1 MKGFFSRLF
10 NVLCFIFAVF
20 IFLPWQK
27 VSLLISKIGLSSFG
41 KYLEKHGEIKF
52 LIIPLIALVISFIFL
67 LVSISERKNSPKEIS
82 NKWTQNASYSLIYY
96 IGIAGA
102 LSGVIHNLFAF
113 INKAPNGF
121 IILDNDYFELGRFV
135 NNIPFLRSNISFLT
149 GTFIF
154 VILLLAQIL
163 IAIFNKAYKRG
174 GFIKIL
180 NWLLLVVLSL
190 FSLKGF
196 TDFYSGLGSFIQL
209 FKNLFSSS
217 SLVEIEV
224 AYNFEYYTFLIVMAL
239 VVILYVALAPII
251 ASKNKRAYSEESKKP
266 QEKLQNLTP
275 YQSPFENHERIDD
288 PLYELPRQEEVLETQ
303 IEEKAV
309 IKQVLFEASNL
320 DEIYETEFGFKNC
333 SMVRGDAVTDYYV
346 NKVKFLTLSNHNR
359 TMSFRLELDK
369 AIRLIIQYPLIGK
382 DKYED
387 HKIWFKIE
395 DASVLSKEV
404 LVGIIRDAYTTV
416 LNNV

>member
-1 MKGFFSRLF
+1 MKKFFSRLF
-10 NVLCFIFAVF
+10 NVLFFIFAVL

-27 VSLLISKIGLSSFG
+27 ISSLISRIGLSSFG
-41 KYLEKHGEIKF
+41 TYLEKHGEIKF
-52 LIIPLIALVISFIFL
+52 LIIPL
-67 LVSISERKNSPKEIS
+67 VSIIISLIYLFVSIAERKNSPKEVS
-82 NKWTQNASYSLIYY
+82 NKSTQNTAYGLVYY
-96 IGIAGA
+96 MGIAGA
-102 LSGVIHNLFAF
+102 LSGIIHNIFAY

-121 IILDNDYFELGRFV
+121 VILDNDYFGLGRFV
-135 NNIPFLRSNISFLT
+135 NNIPFLRSNVSFLT

-154 VILLLAQIL
+154 VILLLLQLL
-163 IAIFNKAYKRG
+163 IAIFNKSYKRG
-174 GFIKIL
+174 GFLKIL
-180 NWLLLVVLSL
+180 NWLFLVVLCLLSI
-190 FSLKGF
+190 KGF
-196 TDFYSGLGSFIQL
+196 TDFYTGLGSFITL
-209 FKNLFSSS
+209 LRNLFNSS
-217 SLVEIEV
+217 SLVEVEI
-224 AYNFEYYTFLIVMAL
+224 AYNFEYYTFLVAAAL
-239 VVILYVALAPII
+239 AVVLYIIFAPII
-251 ASKNKRAYSEESKKP
+251 VKKNKKALEDQNKKP
-266 QEKLQNLTP
+266 QEKLKNLTP

-288 PLYELPRQEEVLETQ
+288 PLYEFPRQEEVLETQ

-346 NKVKFLTLSNHNR
+346 NKVKFLSLSNHNR
-359 TMSFRLELDK
+359 TMSFRLDLDK

>member
-1 MKGFFSRLF
+1 MKKFFSRLF
-10 NVLCFIFAVF
+10 NVLFFIFAVL

-27 VSLLISKIGLSSFG
+27 VSSLLSKIGLSGFG
-41 KYLEKHGEIKF
+41 RYLEKHGEIKF
-52 LIIPLIALVISFIFL
+52 LIIPLIALIISFIFL
-67 LVSISERKNSPKEIS
+67 MISISERKNSVKEVS
-82 NKWTQNASYSLIYY
+82 EKPTQNTAYGIIYY

-102 LSGVIHNLFAF
+102 LSGAIHSLFAYL
-113 INKAPNGF
+113 KDAPIGF
-121 IILDNDYFELGRFV
+121 VILDNDFFGLGRFV
-135 NNIPFLRSNISFLT
+135 NNIIFLKNNVSFLT
-149 GTFIF
+149 GTFLF
-154 VILLLAQIL
+154 TGLLLLQLL
-163 IAIFNKAYKRG
+163 IAIFNKSYKRG
-174 GFIKIL
+174 GFLKIL
-180 NWLLLVVLSL
+180 NWLFLVVLCLLSI
-190 FSLKGF
+190 KGF
-196 TDFYSGLGSFIQL
+196 TDFYTGLGSFITL
-209 FKNLFSSS
+209 LRNLFNSS
-217 SLVEIEV
+217 SLVEVEI
-224 AYNFEYYTFLIVMAL
+224 AYNFEYYTFLVAAAL
-239 VVILYVALAPII
+239 AVVLYIIFAPII
-251 ASKNKRAYSEESKKP
+251 VKKNKKALEDQNKKP
-266 QEKLQNLTP
+266 QEKLKNLTH

-288 PLYELPRQEEVLETQ
+288 PLYEFPRQEEVLETQ

-346 NKVKFLTLSNHNR
+346 NKVKFLSLSNHNR

-404 LVGIIRDAYTTV
+404 LIGIIRDAYTTV